1 LHVPH
6 DMPDVGGLL
15 GSPPAA
21 QDADIFALGRK
32 MVDNDAAYGSRA
44 AGYEY

>member
-1 LHVPH
+1 
-6 DMPDVGGLL
+6 MPDVGGLL